1 MSSQL
6 SSSCQGRR
14 YGPLHH
20 GTKHSC
26 RAPLPLLSQAGR
38 RARPAPHDNA
48 SSLCYTQGVRWAA
61 QHVFQV
67 RNTQFHSFVIVVR
80 KAQLRSVSKF
90 VSALALCAMP
100 QLRILPLRTITV
112 KKKNFSKLSAVGDD
126 PPPPHMYSDGAGGIK
141 GAGFFLRT
149 DFRKVGK
156 ELSWEAPPSPAA
168 QTSTD

>member
-6 SSSCQGRR
+6 SSSCQGRW

-20 GTKHSC
+20 VTKHSC

-126 PPPPHMYSDGAGGIK
+126 PPPPPTCT
-141 GAGFFLRT
+141 LT
-149 DFRKVGK
+149 EPEV
-156 ELSWEAPPSPAA
+156 
-168 QTSTD
+168 